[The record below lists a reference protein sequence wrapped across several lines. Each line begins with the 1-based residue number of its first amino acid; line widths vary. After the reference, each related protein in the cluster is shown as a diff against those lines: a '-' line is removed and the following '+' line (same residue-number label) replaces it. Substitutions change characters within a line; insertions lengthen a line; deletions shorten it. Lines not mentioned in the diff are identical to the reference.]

1 MAKWTVRGLVL
12 APKLLDEPS
21 QYYDCLIRRIP
32 GEAIWSPDPPD
43 PLSLVPGPAENVAAI
58 RAFPARALFQ
68 AFHQIQTEIEAPDD
82 REARESAATRFHV
95 CTSLLISASH
105 YPLGSDMIT
114 AAPEGLVMITEC
126 LGENSASGPS
136 IQQHIGGIPVGLPS
150 DTVRQTA
157 GSLEKLAREDPNYRQ
172 LLQSMYL
179 ADERSL
185 LSFSVGDEQQA
196 LVQYWKILESVSG
209 LAAGAYKREVEFQ
222 EALTANLAEIA
233 TALKEQLEG
242 TTNVAQATQ
251 AIREAQ
257 LAIDIANLER
267 AWHRIQ
273 SMGNRLKVP
282 GSVIEQAK

>member
-1 MAKWTVRGLVL
+1 
-12 APKLLDEPS
+12 
-21 QYYDCLIRRIP
+21 
-32 GEAIWSPDPPD
+32 
-43 PLSLVPGPAENVAAI
+43 
-58 RAFPARALFQ
+58 
-68 AFHQIQTEIEAPDD
+68 
-82 REARESAATRFHV
+82 
-95 CTSLLISASH
+95 
-105 YPLGSDMIT
+105 MIT

-282 GSVIEQAK
+282 GSVIEQAKKAWQLRSRVASHPGEGDWPPTIVFEARQAAFIYLSHYAAWKLGVITLSGSDASPE